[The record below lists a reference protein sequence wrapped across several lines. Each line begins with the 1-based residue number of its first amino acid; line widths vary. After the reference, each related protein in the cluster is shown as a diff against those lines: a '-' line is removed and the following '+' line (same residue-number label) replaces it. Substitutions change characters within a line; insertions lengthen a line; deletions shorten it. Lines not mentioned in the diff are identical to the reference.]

1 MLRLSLVLA
10 ISIAILLTP
19 AAIALNYSDY
29 QQFSRVAT
37 TCEHQGKWREINW
50 YKNIEQ
56 AKAAAQSQNKP
67 ILVFLVIGFHGEKN
81 ATDC

>member
-1 MLRLSLVLA
+1 MLLFRSILA
-10 ISIAILLTP
+10 ITIALLAAP
-19 AAIALNYSDY
+19 VAIAVNYSDFR
-29 QQFSRVAT
+29 QFANVAT

-50 YKNIEQ
+50 YTNIDQ